1 MIVYTEPQIG
11 GGKDLD
17 QDLQDLNQD
26 LDLQDLQDL
35 NQDQVLPLNVTRR
48 TTNAYIRTKI
58 GGDQKMMQ

>member
-17 QDLQDLNQD
+17 QDLLDLLD